1 MQAIC
6 LYLKF
11 AFFSLK
17 ESILLFVFISFLCLS
32 VWLLISLIHTLKNT
46 AWQCVEGSLKSLR
59 NSGTTSLQS
68 VNTIGLPK
76 SFTLERNS
84 GVKSVL
90 KLLTNNIKRCFLFQC
105 KIFWWH
111 FYDHMNALY
120 IKFCCSDGQN
130 VYKTKKWIL
139 QKRNKKA
146 LILFILIASNN
157 VRSHSKLFFLNCF
170 MSISL

>member
-1 MQAIC
+1 MVYVGTKRTLHYIKRMQVIC
-6 LYLKF
+6 LNLKF

-76 SFTLERNS
+76 SFTLESNS

-90 KLLTNNIKRCFLFQC
+90 KLLFFFSAKYSDGISTITWTHYISNFVVRMAKMCIKRKNEFS
-105 KIFWWH
+105 K
-111 FYDHMNALY
+111 
-120 IKFCCSDGQN
+120 N
-130 VYKTKKWIL
+130 VI
-139 QKRNKKA
+139 R
-146 LILFILIASNN
+146 
-157 VRSHSKLFFLNCF
+157 KL
-170 MSISL
+170 